1 MKEGTKDLSKTDFEL
16 LWTGQPAGLWQRFLS
31 LIHLNFTTYSITN
44 DELLVQ
50 TGFFKRKTNT
60 IELYTLK
67 DPDLSESIYQR
78 LLKIGTITVKV
89 DSPNSGERFGTRVQ
103 LKNIKNPAEVRKL
116 LRDAIEADVMERKI
130 TYFDRV

>member
-31 LIHLNFTTYSITN
+31 LIHLNFTVYSITN

-67 DPDLSESIYQR
+67 DPDLTESIYQR
-78 LLKIGTITVKV
+78 ILGIGTITVKV

>member
-31 LIHLNFTTYSITN
+31 LIHLNFTTYSITK

-50 TGFFKRKTNT
+50 TGFFRRKTNT

-67 DPDLSESIYQR
+67 DPDLTESIYQR

>member
-50 TGFFKRKTNT
+50 TGFFRRKTNT

-67 DPDLSESIYQR
+67 DPDLTESIYQR